1 MGEGKTERG
10 EQSRKRIYAH
20 DRMIHEMISSC
31 TISVD
36 VYDVTI
42 MFIYKRLFY
51 SNAYSVYGE

>member
-1 MGEGKTERG
+1 
-10 EQSRKRIYAH
+10 
-20 DRMIHEMISSC
+20 MIHEMVSSC

-51 SNAYSVYGE
+51 SNVYSMHDE